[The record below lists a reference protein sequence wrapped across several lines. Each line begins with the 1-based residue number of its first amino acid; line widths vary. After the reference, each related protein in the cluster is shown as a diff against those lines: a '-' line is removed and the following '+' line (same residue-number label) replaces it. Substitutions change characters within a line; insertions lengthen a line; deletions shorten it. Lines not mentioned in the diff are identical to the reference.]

1 MDTFVPRRGWSNPHL
16 QTTRS
21 RLRPTSVKLPEPEL
35 RLVPMPDASGDRLA
49 VLIHETGSAQPVV
62 MLVHGLGGSAESD
75 YVRLLTAG
83 LLEAGF
89 PVARVDLRGAGA
101 SGQYSS
107 GMYHGGKTGDL
118 AAVVAS
124 LDRPT
129 AVVGFSLG
137 GNATIKLL
145 GEQTPG
151 VVAGV
156 AVSAPLDLAVGVEHL
171 HHMAGGAYERFLLRK
186 LRKEAL
192 RPGARYTPE
201 ERAGILAARSMVEF
215 DNAVTAPRHGW
226 RDAAQYY
233 DVNSSIRYLDT
244 VEVPLLVLHAK
255 DDPMVPWGPY
265 EAVDWKSLPTTEL
278 VATEHGGHVGFH
290 GRGPAPW
297 YVQVSVEFLQRVGL
311 SESGTP
317 GPDAGGPPA
326 SAARPG
332 R

>member
-1 MDTFVPRRGWSNPHL
+1 MDEFVPRRGWSNPHL

-21 RLRPTSVKLPEPEL
+21 RLRPRVVRLPEPEL
-35 RLVPMPDASGDRLA
+35 RLVEMPDGSGDRLA
-49 VLIHETGSAQPVV
+49 VMVHETGSDKPMV
-62 MLVHGLGGSAESD
+62 MVVHGLGGSAESD

-83 LLEAGF
+83 LLAADF
-89 PVARVDLRGAGA
+89 PVARVDLRGAGE

-118 AAVVAS
+118 AAVVAD
-124 LDRPT
+124 LRRPV

-137 GNATIKLL
+137 GNATIKLA
-145 GEQTPG
+145 GENTPG
-151 VVAGV
+151 VVAAV

-171 HHMAGGAYERFLLRK
+171 HHMAGGFYERYLLRR

-201 ERAGILAARSMVEF
+201 ERAGILAARSMVDF

-233 DVNSSIRYLDT
+233 DVNSSIHFLPE
-244 VEVPLLVLHAK
+244 VKVPLLVIQAK

-265 EAVDWKSLPTTEL
+265 EAVDWNALATTRL
-278 VATEHGGHVGFH
+278 VATRHGGHVGFH
-290 GRGPAPW
+290 GRDSAPW
-297 YVQVSVEFLQRVGL
+297 YVGVITDFLQDL
-311 SESGTP
+311 
-317 GPDAGGPPA
+317 
-326 SAARPG
+326 
-332 R
+332 